1 MSQTFGSNTLL
12 MHGLLF
18 CRTVKRLTLLG
29 LATNLRGNPWRLK
42 ALRRWTVAFTH
53 ARGST
58 DLDPYPSDSKLS
70 SLVSH
75 TIQTCSIIWT
85 KMSKRRLNFE
95 AHYLFCN
102 TILWD
107 IVDSYGKY
115 NFLSSEVVSPVVT
128 TSAKVHVYMTS
139 PYRKKC
145 VVIKSVPWDLSS
157 TILLPTENIKGYRVV

>member
-1 MSQTFGSNTLL
+1 MNTYVGKLKQRPKKSKNVDIKTEDMFGICKWKIFMSQTFGSNTLL

-29 LATNLRGNPWRLK
+29 LATNLRGNPLRLK

-75 TIQTCSIIWT
+75 TIQTCPIILT
-85 KMSKRRLNFE
+85 KIRKRRLNFE
-95 AHYLFCN
+95 AHYLFC
-102 TILWD
+102 
-107 IVDSYGKY
+107 
-115 NFLSSEVVSPVVT
+115 
-128 TSAKVHVYMTS
+128 YMI
-139 PYRKKC
+139 PLRYRG
-145 VVIKSVPWDLSS
+145 L
-157 TILLPTENIKGYRVV
+157 Y